1 MLVVIP
7 MSFTG
12 AKILSWPPEGF
23 SFQWYAK
30 MLEDPQWSR
39 GFTNSVQVAIL
50 TAILATVLGTLAA
63 LGIVRGR
70 FPGKGLANALI
81 LSPLIVPVIIIAI
94 GFFAFYSI
102 TRLTGSLPGLV
113 LAHTALAVPFVIIN
127 VGAVLRTMD
136 RNLEMAAA
144 SLGADPIRTFWRIT
158 FPIILP
164 GVFAGA
170 LFAFITSWDEVVVS
184 IFMTSTRFRTLP
196 VEMWEQVR
204 QVVDPTVA
212 AVATVVM
219 VVTTTLLLLVFVAR
233 RRTPGPLMSTPLA
246 ASNAAPDAGS
256 AAARPA
262 GTSRRHSRSAA
273 CASCSAMSRRSTAS
287 TWRSA
292 AASSSRC
299 SGHRVPARPRPCG

>member
-1 MLVVIP
+1 MGEAGSWRSPRRIALLTLGVATVIFLVGPMLVVIP

-12 AKILSWPPEGF
+12 AKILSWPPVGF
-23 SFQWYAK
+23 SLQWYDK
-30 MLEDPQWSR
+30 MLVDPQWSR
-39 GFTNSVQVAIL
+39 GFLNSMQVATL
-50 TAILATVLGTLAA
+50 TAIVSTILGTLAA

-70 FPGKGLANALI
+70 FPGKGIANALI

-102 TRLTGSLPGLV
+102 VRLTGSLPGLV

-127 VGAVLRTMD
+127 VGTVLRTMD
-136 RNLEMAAA
+136 RNLELAAA
-144 SLGADPIRTFWRIT
+144 SLGADPVRTFWRVT

-184 IFMTSTRFRTLP
+184 IFMTNTRFRTLP

-219 VVTTTLLLLVFVAR
+219 VVTTTLLLFVLVAR
-233 RRTPGPLMSTPLA
+233 RR
-246 ASNAAPDAGS
+246 
-256 AAARPA
+256 
-262 GTSRRHSRSAA
+262 
-273 CASCSAMSRRSTAS
+273 
-287 TWRSA
+287 
-292 AASSSRC
+292 
-299 SGHRVPARPRPCG
+299 VPVR

>member
-1 MLVVIP
+1 MGERGSWRTPHRLALLALGAATVVFLVGPMLVVIP

-12 AKILSWPPEGF
+12 AQILSWPPEGF
-23 SFQWYAK
+23 STQWYAK
-30 MLEDPQWSR
+30 MLDDPQWSR
-39 GFTNSVQVAIL
+39 GFVNSMEVATL

-94 GFFAFYSI
+94 GFFAFYSLV
-102 TRLTGSLPGLV
+102 RLTGSLPGLV

-127 VGAVLRTMD
+127 VGTVLRTMD
-136 RNLEMAAA
+136 RNLELAAA
-144 SLGADPIRTFWRIT
+144 SLGADPTRTFWRVT

-184 IFMTSTRFRTLP
+184 IFMTSARFRTLP

-219 VVTTTLLLLVFVAR
+219 VVTTTLLLFVFVVR
-233 RRTPGPLMSTPLA
+233 RQAPA
-246 ASNAAPDAGS
+246 AG
-256 AAARPA
+256 
-262 GTSRRHSRSAA
+262 
-273 CASCSAMSRRSTAS
+273 
-287 TWRSA
+287 
-292 AASSSRC
+292 
-299 SGHRVPARPRPCG
+299 

>member
-1 MLVVIP
+1 MTESVRWRTPTRLLLLALGIATIVFLIGPMLVVIP
-7 MSFTG
+7 MSFTE

-23 SFQWYAK
+23 STQWYAR
-30 MLEDPQWSR
+30 MLDDPQWSR
-39 GFTNSVQVAIL
+39 GFGNSALVAL
-50 TAILATVLGTLAA
+50 WTTVLSTVLGTLAA

-70 FPGKGLANALI
+70 FPGKGIANALI

-94 GFFAFYSI
+94 GFFAFFSVA
-102 TRLTGSLPGLV
+102 RLAGTLPGLV

-127 VGAVLRTMD
+127 VGTVLRTMD
-136 RNLEMAAA
+136 RNLELAAA
-144 SLGADPIRTFWRIT
+144 SLGANPARTFWRIT

-164 GVFAGA
+164 GVVAGA

-219 VVTTTLLLLVFVAR
+219 AVTTTVLVFVFVVR
-233 RRTPGPLMSTPLA
+233 RRTP
-246 ASNAAPDAGS
+246 
-256 AAARPA
+256 AR
-262 GTSRRHSRSAA
+262 
-273 CASCSAMSRRSTAS
+273 
-287 TWRSA
+287 
-292 AASSSRC
+292 
-299 SGHRVPARPRPCG
+299 

>member
-1 MLVVIP
+1 MGEAGSWRAPHRIGLLVLGVATVIFLVGPMLVVIP

-23 SFQWYAK
+23 SLQWYAK
-30 MLEDPQWSR
+30 MLDDPQWSR
-39 GFTNSVQVAIL
+39 GFTNSLQVAVL
-50 TAILATVLGTLAA
+50 TALLSTVLGTLAA
-63 LGIVRGR
+63 LGLVRGR
-70 FPGKGLANALI
+70 FPGKSIANALI
-81 LSPLIVPVIIIAI
+81 LSPLIVPVFIIAI

-102 TRLTGSLPGLV
+102 VRLTGSLPGLV
-113 LAHTALAVPFVIIN
+113 LTHTALAVPFVIIN

-144 SLGADPIRTFWRIT
+144 SLGANPVQTFWRVT

-184 IFMTSTRFRTLP
+184 IFMTSARFRTLP

-219 VVTTTLLLLVFVAR
+219 VVTTTLLLFVFVAR
-233 RRTPGPLMSTPLA
+233 RQ
-246 ASNAAPDAGS
+246 APV
-256 AAARPA
+256 R
-262 GTSRRHSRSAA
+262 
-273 CASCSAMSRRSTAS
+273 
-287 TWRSA
+287 
-292 AASSSRC
+292 
-299 SGHRVPARPRPCG
+299 